1 MNIKN
6 IKNLLLSAAV
16 STAALGLTS
25 CNDLL
30 DMKPI
35 SQITPGAY
43 YQNADQLAAY
53 LNNYYDSYLQMPY
66 SGSMSHSWGQ
76 WNEGKAKSD
85 WDTDIYCWGGG
96 NTQLFAN
103 NHWEVSSGK
112 VLQGHYN
119 GVRVYNYFIN
129 TVKKQIENG
138 TLTASEE
145 VNNYLGEA
153 YFFRALVYF
162 RMMALYGD
170 LPVIT
175 EVLPDENEAIVENSK
190 RTPRNE
196 VARFILSD
204 LDKAIEMCYPRSKF
218 NGQRV
223 NREAALL
230 IKSRVALF
238 EGTFEKYHRGSGR
251 VPGDANWP
259 GAKMAYNQGKTFN
272 QEAEVKFFLSEA
284 MKAAQEVADNAELAE
299 NNHKI
304 DPVYGDKDAWN
315 PYFNLFS
322 QPSLANV
329 QEALMWKQYNKD
341 LGFYHLTGHSM
352 VTGQN
357 TGFTRSFIQ
366 TFLMK
371 NGLPIYANNSGYHG
385 DVKLND
391 VKADRD
397 ERLQLFMWGE
407 TTPTYCDPNMTG
419 VKEGEPLPIYLPEPN
434 VEESKYADH
443 ITNTDASTRCITG
456 YQQRKYYTYDAEQ
469 TRYSE
474 QSTTNACPIMRSA
487 EALLNYMEA
496 DYELNGRLDSKSQE
510 YWRTLRTRAG
520 VDTDF
525 QKTIDATDLSKEMD
539 FGRYSGTKLVDKT
552 LYNIRRERVTELFS
566 EGLRFADLI
575 RWRGFDNMLTTKW
588 IPEGCNFWDNMYKH
602 YDPEIK
608 CNGENDAVVS
618 AKSLGKYL
626 RPYSKSMQPANELK
640 DGYKWHEAYY
650 LYPIGI
656 TDIRTASADRSLENS
671 NLYQNLYWPVSAGGH
686 AEK

>member
-1 MNIKN
+1 MNIIN
-6 IKNLLLSAAV
+6 IKNLLLGAAV
-16 STAALGLTS
+16 TTAAFGLTS

-35 SQITPGAY
+35 SQITPGTY

-96 NTQLFAN
+96 NTSLFADD
-103 NHWEVSSGK
+103 HWEVSSGK
-112 VLQGHYN
+112 ALQGYYG

-129 TVKKQIENG
+129 TVLKQIENG
-138 TLTASEE
+138 TLPNSED
-145 VNNYLGEA
+145 VKNYLGEA

-162 RMMALYGD
+162 RIMALYGD
-170 LPVIT
+170 IPVIT
-175 EVLPDENEAIVENSK
+175 EVLPDENNVIVENSK

-204 LDKAIEMCYPRSKF
+204 LDKAIEMCYTRSKF

-223 NREAALL
+223 NREAAQL
-230 IKSRVALF
+230 IKSRIALF

-259 GAKMAYNQGKTFN
+259 GAKMSYNQGKTFN
-272 QEAEVKFFLSEA
+272 QEAEVKFFLTEA
-284 MKAAQEVADNAELAE
+284 MNAAKEVADNADLAE

-304 DPVYGDKDAWN
+304 DPVYGDKDDWN

-329 QEALMWKQYNKD
+329 NEALMWKQYNKD

-371 NGLPIYANNSGYHG
+371 NGMPIYADNSGYHG
-385 DVKLND
+385 DVTLDN

-407 TTPTYCDPNMTG
+407 STPTYCDPEMTG
-419 VKEGEPLPIYLPEPN
+419 VEAGKPLPVYM
-434 VEESKYADH
+434 EEDETDAAH

-588 IPEGCNFWDNMYKH
+588 VPEGCNFWDNMYKH
-602 YDPEIK
+602 YDPKIK

-671 NLYQNLYWPVSAGGH
+671 NLYQNLYWPVAAGGH

>member
-1 MNIKN
+1 MNIIN
-6 IKNLLLSAAV
+6 IKNLLLGAAV
-16 STAALGLTS
+16 TTAAFGLTS

-53 LNNYYDSYLQMPY
+53 LNNYYDSYLEMPY

-96 NTQLFAN
+96 NTSLFADD
-103 NHWEVSSGK
+103 HWEVSSGK
-112 VLQGHYN
+112 ALQGYYG

-129 TVKKQIENG
+129 TVLKQIENG
-138 TLTASEE
+138 TLPNSED
-145 VNNYLGEA
+145 VKNYLGEA

-162 RMMALYGD
+162 RIMALYGD
-170 LPVIT
+170 IPVIT
-175 EVLPDENEAIVENSK
+175 EVLPDEDNVIVENSK

-204 LDKAIEMCYPRSKF
+204 LDKAIEMCYTRSKF

-230 IKSRVALF
+230 IKSRIALF

-259 GAKMAYNQGKTFN
+259 GAKMSYNQGKTFN
-272 QEAEVKFFLSEA
+272 QEAEVKFFLTEA
-284 MKAAQEVADNAELAE
+284 KNAAKEVADNADLAE

-304 DPVYGDKDAWN
+304 NPVYGDKDDWN

-329 QEALMWKQYNKD
+329 NEALMWKQYNKD

-371 NGLPIYANNSGYHG
+371 NGMPIYADNSGYHG
-385 DVKLND
+385 DVTLDN

-407 TTPTYCDPNMTG
+407 STPTYCDPEMTG
-419 VKEGEPLPIYLPEPN
+419 VEAGKPLPVYM
-434 VEESKYADH
+434 EEDETDAAH

-539 FGRYSGTKLVDKT
+539 FGRYSGTQLVDKT

-588 IPEGCNFWDNMYKH
+588 VPEGCNFWDNMYKH

-618 AKSLGKYL
+618 SKSLGKYL

-656 TDIRTASADRSLENS
+656 TDIRTASPDRSLENS
-671 NLYQNLYWPVSAGGH
+671 NLYQNPYWPVSAGGH

>member
-1 MNIKN
+1 MNIIN
-6 IKNLLLSAAV
+6 IKNLLLGAAV
-16 STAALGLTS
+16 TTAAFGLTS

-96 NTQLFAN
+96 NTALFADD
-103 NHWEVSSGK
+103 HWEVSSGK
-112 VLQGHYN
+112 ALQGYYG

-129 TVKKQIENG
+129 TVLKQIENG
-138 TLTASEE
+138 TLPNSEE
-145 VNNYLGEA
+145 VKNYLGEA

-162 RMMALYGD
+162 RIMALYGD
-170 LPVIT
+170 IPVIT
-175 EVLPDENEAIVENSK
+175 EVLPDENNVIVENSK

-204 LDKAIEMCYPRSKF
+204 LDKAIEMCYTRSKF

-223 NREAALL
+223 NREAAQL
-230 IKSRVALF
+230 IKSRIALF

-259 GAKMAYNQGKTFN
+259 GVKMSYNQGKTFN
-272 QEAEVKFFLSEA
+272 QEAEVKFFLTEA
-284 MKAAQEVADNAELAE
+284 MNAAKEVADNADLAE

-304 DPVYGDKDAWN
+304 DPVYGDKDDWN

-329 QEALMWKQYNKD
+329 NEALMWKQYNKD

-371 NGLPIYANNSGYHG
+371 NGMPIYADNSGYHG
-385 DVKLND
+385 DVTLDN

-407 TTPTYCDPNMTG
+407 STPTYSDPDMTG
-419 VKEGEPLPIYLPEPN
+419 VESGKPLPVYM
-434 VEESKYADH
+434 EEDETDAAH

-539 FGRYSGTKLVDKT
+539 FGRYSGTQLVDKT

-626 RPYSKSMQPANELK
+626 RPYSKSMQAANELK

>member
-1 MNIKN
+1 MNIIN
-6 IKNLLLSAAV
+6 IKNLLLGAAV
-16 STAALGLTS
+16 TTAAFGLTS

-53 LNNYYDSYLQMPY
+53 LNNYYDSYLEMPY

-96 NTQLFAN
+96 NTSLFADD
-103 NHWEVSSGK
+103 HWEVSSGK
-112 VLQGHYN
+112 ALQGYYG

-129 TVKKQIENG
+129 TVLKQIENG
-138 TLTASEE
+138 TLPNSED
-145 VNNYLGEA
+145 VKNYLGEA

-162 RMMALYGD
+162 RIMALYGD
-170 LPVIT
+170 IPVIT
-175 EVLPDENEAIVENSK
+175 EVLPDEDNVIVENSK

-204 LDKAIEMCYPRSKF
+204 LDKAIEMCYTRSKF

-223 NREAALL
+223 NREAAQL
-230 IKSRVALF
+230 IKSRIALF

-259 GAKMAYNQGKTFN
+259 GAKMSYNQGKTFN
-272 QEAEVKFFLSEA
+272 QEAEVKFFLTEA
-284 MKAAQEVADNAELAE
+284 MNAAKEVADNADLAE

-304 DPVYGDKDAWN
+304 DPVYGDKDDWN

-329 QEALMWKQYNKD
+329 NEALMWKQYNKD

-371 NGLPIYANNSGYHG
+371 NGMPIYADNSGYHG
-385 DVKLND
+385 DVTLDN

-407 TTPTYCDPNMTG
+407 STPTYCDPEMTG
-419 VKEGEPLPIYLPEPN
+419 VEAGKPLPVYM
-434 VEESKYADH
+434 EEDETDAAH

-539 FGRYSGTKLVDKT
+539 FGRYSGTQLVDKT

-588 IPEGCNFWDNMYKH
+588 VPEGCNFWDNMYKH

-618 AKSLGKYL
+618 SKSLGKYL

-656 TDIRTASADRSLENS
+656 TDIRTASPDRSLENS
-671 NLYQNLYWPVSAGGH
+671 NLYQNPYWPVSAGGH

>member
-1 MNIKN
+1 MKFKN
-6 IKNLLLSAAV
+6 IKNVLMCAAV
-16 STAALGLTS
+16 TAAAASLSS
-25 CNDLL
+25 CNDWL

-53 LNNYYDSYLQMPY
+53 LNNYYDAYLQMPY
-66 SGSMSHSWGQ
+66 SGYMTHYWGQ

-96 NTQLFAN
+96 NTTLFAN
-103 NHWEVSSGK
+103 DHWEVSSGK
-112 VLQGHYN
+112 VLQSHYG
-119 GVRVYNYFIN
+119 GVRVFNYFIN
-129 TVKKQIENG
+129 TVQEQIKNG
-138 TLTASEE
+138 TLTNDAE

-170 LPVIT
+170 LPLVT
-175 EVLPDENEAIVENSK
+175 DVLADENDAIVESSK

-196 VARFILSD
+196 VARFILQD
-204 LDKAIEMCYPRSKF
+204 LDKAIELCYPRSQF

-259 GAKMAYNQGKTFN
+259 GAKMSYNQGKTFN
-272 QEAEVKFFLSEA
+272 QDAEVKFFLQQA
-284 MKAAQEVADNAELAE
+284 MDAAKQVADNAGLAE

-304 DPVYGDKDAWN
+304 DPVYGDKDDWN

-329 QEALMWKQYNKD
+329 DEALMWKQYNKD

-371 NGLPIYANNSGYHG
+371 NGLPIYAENSGYHG
-385 DVKLND
+385 DLKLDD

-397 ERLQLFMWGE
+397 ERLQLFLWGE
-407 TTPTYCDPNMTG
+407 STPTYTDPTMSG
-419 VKEGEPLPIYLPEPN
+419 VEQDKPLPVYLNPE
-434 VEESKYADH
+434 EKDSKH
-443 ITNTDASTRCITG
+443 ITDDDQSIRCITG

-474 QSTTNACPIMRSA
+474 QSTTNACPVMRSA

-496 DYELNGRLDSKSQE
+496 DYELNGHLSSTSQN

-525 QKTIDATDLSKEMD
+525 QKTINATDLSQEMD
-539 FGRYSGTKLVDKT
+539 FGRYSGTQLVDKT

-566 EGLRFADLI
+566 EGLRFADLV
-575 RWRGFDNMLTTKW
+575 RWRAFDNMITTKW
-588 IPEGCNFWDNMYKH
+588 VPEGCNFWDDMYKH

-608 CNGENDAVVS
+608 CNGESDAVVS
-618 AKSLGKYL
+618 PKSLSKYL
-626 RPYSKSMQPANELK
+626 RPYSKSMQATNELK
-640 DGYKWHEAYY
+640 DGYNWHEAYY
-650 LYPIGI
+650 LYPIGV

-671 NLYQNLYWPVSAGGH
+671 NLYQNIYWPTAAGGH

>member
-1 MNIKN
+1 MKFIN
-6 IKNLLLSAAV
+6 IKNLLLGAAV
-16 STAALGLTS
+16 TTAAFGLTS

-53 LNNYYDSYLQMPY
+53 LNNYYDSYLEMPY

-96 NTQLFAN
+96 STQRFADD
-103 NHWEVSSGK
+103 HWEVSSGK
-112 VLQGHYN
+112 VLQGYYG

-129 TVKKQIENG
+129 TVLKQIENG
-138 TLTASEE
+138 TLPNSED
-145 VNNYLGEA
+145 VKNYLGEA

-162 RMMALYGD
+162 RIMALYGD
-170 LPVIT
+170 IPVIT
-175 EVLPDENEAIVENSK
+175 EVLPDEDNVIVENSK

-204 LDKAIEMCYPRSKF
+204 LDKAIEMCYTRSKF

-230 IKSRVALF
+230 IKSRIALF

-259 GAKMAYNQGKTFN
+259 GAKMSYNQGKTFN
-272 QEAEVKFFLSEA
+272 QEAEVKFFLTEA
-284 MKAAQEVADNAELAE
+284 KNAAKEVADNADLAE

-304 DPVYGDKDAWN
+304 DPVYGDKDDWN

-329 QEALMWKQYNKD
+329 NEALMWKQYNKD

-371 NGLPIYANNSGYHG
+371 NGMPIYADNSGYHG
-385 DVKLND
+385 DVTLDN

-407 TTPTYCDPNMTG
+407 STPTYCDPEMTG
-419 VKEGEPLPIYLPEPN
+419 VEAGKPLPVYM
-434 VEESKYADH
+434 EEDETDAAH

-539 FGRYSGTKLVDKT
+539 FGRYSGTQLVDKT

-588 IPEGCNFWDNMYKH
+588 VPEGCNFWDNMYKH

-618 AKSLGKYL
+618 SKSLGKYL

-656 TDIRTASADRSLENS
+656 TDIRTASPDRSLENS
-671 NLYQNLYWPVSAGGH
+671 NLYQNPYWPVSAGGH

>member
-1 MNIKN
+1 MKFIN
-6 IKNLLLSAAV
+6 IKNLLLGAAV
-16 STAALGLTS
+16 TTATFGLTS

-35 SQITPGAY
+35 NQITPEAY
-43 YQNADQLAAY
+43 YQNAEQLAAY
-53 LNNYYDSYLQMPY
+53 LNNYYDSYLEMPF

-96 NTQLFAN
+96 STQRFADE
-103 NHWEVSSGK
+103 HWEVSSGK
-112 VLQGHYN
+112 VFQGYYN
-119 GVRVYNYFIN
+119 GARIYNHIIN
-129 TVKKQIENG
+129 TIQKQIGNG
-138 TLTASEE
+138 TLPNSEE
-145 VNNYLGEA
+145 VKNYLGEA
-153 YFFRALVYF
+153 HFFRALVYY
-162 RMMALYGD
+162 RLLALYGD
-170 LPVIT
+170 VPVIT
-175 EVLPDENEAIVENSK
+175 EVLPDEDNVIVENSK
-190 RTPRNE
+190 RIPRNE

-204 LDKAIEMCYPRSKF
+204 LDKAIEMCYTRSKF

-223 NREAALL
+223 NREAAQL
-230 IKSRVALF
+230 IKSRIALF

-259 GAKMAYNQGKTFN
+259 GAKMSYNQGKTFN
-272 QEAEVKFFLSEA
+272 QEAEVKFFLTEA
-284 MKAAQEVADNAELAE
+284 MNAAKEVADNADLAE

-304 DPVYGDKDAWN
+304 DPVYGDKDDWN

-329 QEALMWKQYNKD
+329 NEALMWKQYNKD

-371 NGLPIYANNSGYHG
+371 NGMPIYADNSGYHG
-385 DVKLND
+385 DVTLDN

-407 TTPTYCDPNMTG
+407 STPTYCDPEMTG
-419 VKEGEPLPIYLPEPN
+419 VEAGKPLPVYM
-434 VEESKYADH
+434 EEDETDAAH

-469 TRYSE
+469 TKYSE
-474 QSTTNACPIMRSA
+474 QSTTNACPLMRSA

-539 FGRYSGTKLVDKT
+539 FGRYSGTQLVDKT

-602 YDPEIK
+602 YPADIK
-608 CNGENDAVVS
+608 CNGETDAVIS
-618 AKSLGKYL
+618 SKSLSKYV
-626 RPYSKSMQPANELK
+626 RPYSKSMNANNELR

>member
-1 MNIKN
+1 MNIIN
-6 IKNLLLSAAV
+6 IKNLLLGAAV
-16 STAALGLTS
+16 TTAAFGLTS

-96 NTQLFAN
+96 NTALFADD
-103 NHWEVSSGK
+103 HWEVSSGK
-112 VLQGHYN
+112 ALQGYYG

-129 TVKKQIENG
+129 TVLKQIENG
-138 TLTASEE
+138 TLPNSEE
-145 VNNYLGEA
+145 VKNYLGEA

-162 RMMALYGD
+162 RIMALYGD
-170 LPVIT
+170 IPVIT
-175 EVLPDENEAIVENSK
+175 EVLPDENNVIVENSK

-204 LDKAIEMCYPRSKF
+204 LDKAIEMCYTRSKF

-223 NREAALL
+223 NREAAQL
-230 IKSRVALF
+230 IKSRIALF

-259 GAKMAYNQGKTFN
+259 GAKMSYNQGKTFN
-272 QEAEVKFFLSEA
+272 QEAEVKFFLTEA
-284 MKAAQEVADNAELAE
+284 MNAAKEVADNADLAE

-304 DPVYGDKDAWN
+304 DPVYGDKDDWN

-329 QEALMWKQYNKD
+329 NEALMWKQYNKD

-371 NGLPIYANNSGYHG
+371 NGMPIYADNSGYHG
-385 DVKLND
+385 DVTLDN

-407 TTPTYCDPNMTG
+407 STPTYSDPDMTG
-419 VKEGEPLPIYLPEPN
+419 VEAGKPLPVYM
-434 VEESKYADH
+434 EEDETDAAH

-539 FGRYSGTKLVDKT
+539 FGRYSGTQLVDKT

>member
-1 MNIKN
+1 MNIIN
-6 IKNLLLSAAV
+6 IKNLLLGAAV
-16 STAALGLTS
+16 TTATFGLTS

-96 NTQLFAN
+96 NTSLFADD
-103 NHWEVSSGK
+103 HWEVSSGK
-112 VLQGHYN
+112 ALQGYYG

-129 TVKKQIENG
+129 TVLKQIENG
-138 TLTASEE
+138 TLPNSED
-145 VNNYLGEA
+145 VKNYLGEA

-162 RMMALYGD
+162 RIMALYGD
-170 LPVIT
+170 IPVIT
-175 EVLPDENEAIVENSK
+175 EVLPDENNVIVENSK

-204 LDKAIEMCYPRSKF
+204 LDKAIEMCYTRSKF

-223 NREAALL
+223 NREAAQL
-230 IKSRVALF
+230 IKSRIALF

-259 GAKMAYNQGKTFN
+259 GAKMSYNQGKTFN
-272 QEAEVKFFLSEA
+272 QEAEVKFFLTEA
-284 MKAAQEVADNAELAE
+284 MNAAKEVADNADLAE

-304 DPVYGDKDAWN
+304 DPVYGDKDDWN

-329 QEALMWKQYNKD
+329 NEALMWKQYNKD

-371 NGLPIYANNSGYHG
+371 NGMPIYADNSGYHG
-385 DVKLND
+385 DVTLDN

-407 TTPTYCDPNMTG
+407 STPTYCDPEMTG
-419 VKEGEPLPIYLPEPN
+419 VEAGKPLPVYM
-434 VEESKYADH
+434 EEDETDATH

-539 FGRYSGTKLVDKT
+539 FGRYSGTQLVDKT

-588 IPEGCNFWDNMYKH
+588 VPEGCNFWDNMYKH

>member
-1 MNIKN
+1 MNIIN
-6 IKNLLLSAAV
+6 IKNLLLGAAV
-16 STAALGLTS
+16 TTAAFGLTS

-96 NTQLFAN
+96 NTSLFADD
-103 NHWEVSSGK
+103 HWEVSSGK
-112 VLQGHYN
+112 ALQGYYG

-129 TVKKQIENG
+129 TVLKQIENG
-138 TLTASEE
+138 TLPNSED
-145 VNNYLGEA
+145 VKNYLGEA

-162 RMMALYGD
+162 RIMALYGD
-170 LPVIT
+170 IPVIT
-175 EVLPDENEAIVENSK
+175 EVLPDENNVIVENSK

-204 LDKAIEMCYPRSKF
+204 LDKAIEMCYTRSKF

-223 NREAALL
+223 NREAAQL
-230 IKSRVALF
+230 IKSRIALF

-259 GAKMAYNQGKTFN
+259 GAKMSYNQGKTFN
-272 QEAEVKFFLSEA
+272 QEAEVKFFLTEA
-284 MKAAQEVADNAELAE
+284 MNAAKEVADNADLAE

-304 DPVYGDKDAWN
+304 DPVYGDKDDWN

-329 QEALMWKQYNKD
+329 NEALMWKQYNKD

-371 NGLPIYANNSGYHG
+371 NGMPIYADNSGYHG
-385 DVKLND
+385 DVTLDN

-407 TTPTYCDPNMTG
+407 STPTYCDPEMTG
-419 VKEGEPLPIYLPEPN
+419 VEAGKPLPVYM
-434 VEESKYADH
+434 EEDETDAAH

>member
-1 MNIKN
+1 
-6 IKNLLLSAAV
+6 
-16 STAALGLTS
+16 
-25 CNDLL
+25 
-30 DMKPI
+30 
-35 SQITPGAY
+35 
-43 YQNADQLAAY
+43 
-53 LNNYYDSYLQMPY
+53 MP
-66 SGSMSHSWGQ
+66 
-76 WNEGKAKSD
+76 N
-85 WDTDIYCWGGG
+85 
-96 NTQLFAN
+96 
-103 NHWEVSSGK
+103 
-112 VLQGHYN
+112 
-119 GVRVYNYFIN
+119 
-129 TVKKQIENG
+129 
-138 TLTASEE
+138 SEE
-145 VNNYLGEA
+145 VKNYLGEA

-162 RMMALYGD
+162 RIMALYGD
-170 LPVIT
+170 IPVIT
-175 EVLPDENEAIVENSK
+175 EVLPDENNVIVENSK

-204 LDKAIEMCYPRSKF
+204 LDKAIEMCYTRSKF

-223 NREAALL
+223 NREAAQL
-230 IKSRVALF
+230 IKSRIALF

-259 GAKMAYNQGKTFN
+259 GAKMSYNQGKTFN
-272 QEAEVKFFLSEA
+272 QEAEVKFFLTEA
-284 MKAAQEVADNAELAE
+284 MNAAKEVADNADLAE

-304 DPVYGDKDAWN
+304 DPVYGDKDDWN

-329 QEALMWKQYNKD
+329 NEALMWKQYNKD

-371 NGLPIYANNSGYHG
+371 NGMPIYADNSGYHG
-385 DVKLND
+385 DVTLDN

-407 TTPTYCDPNMTG
+407 STPTYSDPDMTG
-419 VKEGEPLPIYLPEPN
+419 VESGKPLPVYM
-434 VEESKYADH
+434 EEDETDAAH

-539 FGRYSGTKLVDKT
+539 FGRYSGTQLVDKT

-626 RPYSKSMQPANELK
+626 RPYSKSMQAANELK

>member
-1 MNIKN
+1 MNIIN
-6 IKNLLLSAAV
+6 IKNLLLGAAV
-16 STAALGLTS
+16 TTAAFGLTS

-53 LNNYYDSYLQMPY
+53 LNNYYDSYLEMPY

-76 WNEGKAKSD
+76 WDEGKAMSD

-96 NTQLFAN
+96 NTSLFADD
-103 NHWEVSSGK
+103 HWEVSSGK
-112 VLQGHYN
+112 ALQGYYG

-129 TVKKQIENG
+129 TVLKQIENG
-138 TLTASEE
+138 TLPNSED
-145 VNNYLGEA
+145 VKNYLGEA

-162 RMMALYGD
+162 RIMALYGD
-170 LPVIT
+170 IPVIT
-175 EVLPDENEAIVENSK
+175 EVLPDEDNVIVENSK

-204 LDKAIEMCYPRSKF
+204 LDKAIEMCYTRSKF

-230 IKSRVALF
+230 IKSRIALF

-259 GAKMAYNQGKTFN
+259 GAKMSYNQGKTFN
-272 QEAEVKFFLSEA
+272 QEAEVKFFLTEA
-284 MKAAQEVADNAELAE
+284 KNAAKEVADNADLAE

-304 DPVYGDKDAWN
+304 DPVYGDKDDWN

-329 QEALMWKQYNKD
+329 NEALMWKQYNKD

-371 NGLPIYANNSGYHG
+371 NGMPIYADNSGYHG
-385 DVKLND
+385 DVTLDN

-407 TTPTYCDPNMTG
+407 STPTYCDPEMTG
-419 VKEGEPLPIYLPEPN
+419 VEAGKPLPVYM
-434 VEESKYADH
+434 EEDETDAAH

-539 FGRYSGTKLVDKT
+539 FGRYSGTQLVDKT

-588 IPEGCNFWDNMYKH
+588 VPEGCNFWDNMYKH

-618 AKSLGKYL
+618 SKSLGKYL

-656 TDIRTASADRSLENS
+656 TDIRTASPDRSLENS
-671 NLYQNLYWPVSAGGH
+671 NLYQNPYWPVSAGGH

>member
-1 MNIKN
+1 MNIIN
-6 IKNLLLSAAV
+6 IKNLLLGAAV
-16 STAALGLTS
+16 TTAAFGLTS

-96 NTQLFAN
+96 NTSLFADD
-103 NHWEVSSGK
+103 HWEVSSGK
-112 VLQGHYN
+112 ALQGYYG

-129 TVKKQIENG
+129 TVLKQIENG
-138 TLTASEE
+138 TLPNSED
-145 VNNYLGEA
+145 VKNYLGEA

-162 RMMALYGD
+162 RIMALYGD
-170 LPVIT
+170 IPVIT
-175 EVLPDENEAIVENSK
+175 EVLPDENNVIVENSK

-204 LDKAIEMCYPRSKF
+204 LDKAIEMCYTRSKF

-223 NREAALL
+223 NREAAQL
-230 IKSRVALF
+230 IKSRIALF

-259 GAKMAYNQGKTFN
+259 GAKMSYNQGKTFN
-272 QEAEVKFFLSEA
+272 QEAEVKFFLTEA
-284 MKAAQEVADNAELAE
+284 MNAAKEVADNADLAE

-304 DPVYGDKDAWN
+304 DPVYGDKDDWN

-329 QEALMWKQYNKD
+329 NEALMWKQYNKD

-371 NGLPIYANNSGYHG
+371 NGMPIYADNSGYHG
-385 DVKLND
+385 DVTLDN

-407 TTPTYCDPNMTG
+407 STPTYCDPEMTG
-419 VKEGEPLPIYLPEPN
+419 VEAGKPLPVYM
-434 VEESKYADH
+434 EEDETDAAH

-588 IPEGCNFWDNMYKH
+588 VPDGCNFWDNMYKH

-618 AKSLGKYL
+618 SKSLGKYL

-671 NLYQNLYWPVSAGGH
+671 NLYQNLYWPVAAGGH

>member
-1 MNIKN
+1 MNIIN
-6 IKNLLLSAAV
+6 IKNLLLGAAV
-16 STAALGLTS
+16 TTAAFGLTS

-35 SQITPGAY
+35 SQITPEAY

-53 LNNYYDSYLQMPY
+53 LNNYYDSYLEMPY

-96 NTQLFAN
+96 STQRFADD
-103 NHWEVSSGK
+103 HWEVSSGK
-112 VLQGHYN
+112 VLQSYYG

-129 TVKKQIENG
+129 TVLKQIENG
-138 TLTASEE
+138 TLPNSED
-145 VNNYLGEA
+145 VKNYLGEA

-162 RMMALYGD
+162 RIMALYGD
-170 LPVIT
+170 IPVIT
-175 EVLPDENEAIVENSK
+175 EVLPDEDNVIVENSK

-204 LDKAIEMCYPRSKF
+204 LDKAIEMCYTRSKF

-230 IKSRVALF
+230 IKSRIALF

-259 GAKMAYNQGKTFN
+259 GAKMSYNQGKTFN
-272 QEAEVKFFLSEA
+272 QEAEVKFFLTEA
-284 MKAAQEVADNAELAE
+284 KNAAKEVADNADLAE

-304 DPVYGDKDAWN
+304 DPVYGDKDDWN

-329 QEALMWKQYNKD
+329 NEALMWKQYNKD

-371 NGLPIYANNSGYHG
+371 NGMPIYADNSGYHG
-385 DVKLND
+385 DVTLDN

-407 TTPTYCDPNMTG
+407 STPTYCDPEMTG
-419 VKEGEPLPIYLPEPN
+419 VEAGKPLPVYM
-434 VEESKYADH
+434 EEDETDAAH

-539 FGRYSGTKLVDKT
+539 FGRYSGTQLVDKT

-588 IPEGCNFWDNMYKH
+588 VPEGCNFWDNMYKH

-618 AKSLGKYL
+618 SKSLGKYL

-656 TDIRTASADRSLENS
+656 TDIRTASPDRSLENS
-671 NLYQNLYWPVSAGGH
+671 NLYQNPYWPVSAGGH

>member
-1 MNIKN
+1 MNIIN
-6 IKNLLLSAAV
+6 IKNLLLGAAV
-16 STAALGLTS
+16 TTAAFGLTS

-53 LNNYYDSYLQMPY
+53 LNNYYDSYLEMPY

-96 NTQLFAN
+96 NTSLFADD
-103 NHWEVSSGK
+103 HWEVSSGK
-112 VLQGHYN
+112 ALQGYYG

-129 TVKKQIENG
+129 TVLKQIENG
-138 TLTASEE
+138 TLPNSED
-145 VNNYLGEA
+145 VKNYLGEA

-162 RMMALYGD
+162 RIMALYGD
-170 LPVIT
+170 IPVIT
-175 EVLPDENEAIVENSK
+175 EVLPDENNVIVENSK

-204 LDKAIEMCYPRSKF
+204 LDKAIEMCYTRSKF

-223 NREAALL
+223 NREAAQL
-230 IKSRVALF
+230 IKSRIALF

-259 GAKMAYNQGKTFN
+259 GAKMSYNQGKTFN
-272 QEAEVKFFLSEA
+272 QEAEVKFFLTEA
-284 MKAAQEVADNAELAE
+284 KNAAKEVADNADLAE

-304 DPVYGDKDAWN
+304 DPVYGDKDDWN

-329 QEALMWKQYNKD
+329 NEALMWKQYNKD

-371 NGLPIYANNSGYHG
+371 NGMPIYADNSGYHG
-385 DVKLND
+385 DVTLDN

-407 TTPTYCDPNMTG
+407 STPTYCDPEMTG
-419 VKEGEPLPIYLPEPN
+419 VEAGKPLPVYM
-434 VEESKYADH
+434 EEDETDAAH

-539 FGRYSGTKLVDKT
+539 FGRYSGTQLVDKT

-588 IPEGCNFWDNMYKH
+588 VPEGCNFWDNMYKH

-618 AKSLGKYL
+618 SKSLGKYL

-656 TDIRTASADRSLENS
+656 TDIRTASPDRSLENS
-671 NLYQNLYWPVSAGGH
+671 NLYQNPYWPVSAGGH

>member
-1 MNIKN
+1 MKFIN
-6 IKNLLLSAAV
+6 IKNLLLGAAV
-16 STAALGLTS
+16 TTAAFGLTS
-25 CNDLL
+25 CNDVL

-43 YQNADQLAAY
+43 YQNADQFAAY
-53 LNNYYDSYLQMPY
+53 LNNYYDSYLEMPY

-96 NTQLFAN
+96 NTSLFADD
-103 NHWEVSSGK
+103 HWEVSSGK
-112 VLQGHYN
+112 ALQGYYG

-129 TVKKQIENG
+129 TVLKQIENG
-138 TLTASEE
+138 TLPNSED
-145 VNNYLGEA
+145 VKNYLGEA

-162 RMMALYGD
+162 RIMALYGD
-170 LPVIT
+170 IPVIT
-175 EVLPDENEAIVENSK
+175 EVLPDEDNVIVENSK

-204 LDKAIEMCYPRSKF
+204 LDKAIEMCYTRSKF

-230 IKSRVALF
+230 IKSRIALF

-259 GAKMAYNQGKTFN
+259 GAKMSYNQGKTFN
-272 QEAEVKFFLSEA
+272 QEAEVKFFLTEA
-284 MKAAQEVADNAELAE
+284 KNAAKEVADNADLAE

-304 DPVYGDKDAWN
+304 DPVYGDKDDWN

-322 QPSLANV
+322 QPSLSNV
-329 QEALMWKQYNKD
+329 NEALMWKQYNKD

-371 NGLPIYANNSGYHG
+371 NGMPIYADNSGYHG
-385 DVKLND
+385 DVTLDN

-407 TTPTYCDPNMTG
+407 STPTYCDPEMTG
-419 VKEGEPLPIYLPEPN
+419 VEAGKPLPVYM
-434 VEESKYADH
+434 EEDETDAAH

-525 QKTIDATDLSKEMD
+525 QKTIYATDLSKEMD
-539 FGRYSGTKLVDKT
+539 FGRYSGTQLVYKT

-588 IPEGCNFWDNMYKH
+588 VPEGCNFWDNMYKH

-618 AKSLGKYL
+618 SKSLGKYL

-656 TDIRTASADRSLENS
+656 TDIRTASPDRSLENS
-671 NLYQNLYWPVSAGGH
+671 NLYQNPYWPVSAGGH

>member
-1 MNIKN
+1 MNIIN
-6 IKNLLLSAAV
+6 IKNLLLGAAV
-16 STAALGLTS
+16 TTAAFGLTS

-96 NTQLFAN
+96 NTSLFADD
-103 NHWEVSSGK
+103 HWEVSSGK
-112 VLQGHYN
+112 ALQGYYG

-129 TVKKQIENG
+129 TVLKQIENG
-138 TLTASEE
+138 TLPNSED
-145 VNNYLGEA
+145 VKNYLGEA

-162 RMMALYGD
+162 RIMALYGD
-170 LPVIT
+170 IPVIT
-175 EVLPDENEAIVENSK
+175 EVLPDENNVIVENSK

-204 LDKAIEMCYPRSKF
+204 LDKAIEMCYTRSKF

-230 IKSRVALF
+230 IKSRIALF

-259 GAKMAYNQGKTFN
+259 GAKMSYNQGKTFN
-272 QEAEVKFFLSEA
+272 QEAEVKFFLTEA
-284 MKAAQEVADNAELAE
+284 KNAAKEVADNADLAE

-304 DPVYGDKDAWN
+304 DPVYGDKDDWN

-329 QEALMWKQYNKD
+329 NEALMWKQYNKD

-371 NGLPIYANNSGYHG
+371 NGMPIYADNSGYHG
-385 DVKLND
+385 DVTLDN

-407 TTPTYCDPNMTG
+407 STPTYCDPEMTG
-419 VKEGEPLPIYLPEPN
+419 VEAGKPLPVYM
-434 VEESKYADH
+434 EEDETDAAH

-588 IPEGCNFWDNMYKH
+588 VPEGCNFWDNMYKH

>member
-1 MNIKN
+1 MNIIN
-6 IKNLLLSAAV
+6 IKNLLLGAAV
-16 STAALGLTS
+16 TTAAFGLTS

-96 NTQLFAN
+96 NTSLFADD
-103 NHWEVSSGK
+103 HWEVSSGK
-112 VLQGHYN
+112 ALQGYYG

-129 TVKKQIENG
+129 TVLKQIENG
-138 TLTASEE
+138 TLPNSED
-145 VNNYLGEA
+145 VKNYLGEA

-162 RMMALYGD
+162 RIMALYGD
-170 LPVIT
+170 IPVIT
-175 EVLPDENEAIVENSK
+175 EVLPDENNVIVENSK

-204 LDKAIEMCYPRSKF
+204 LDKAIEMCYTRSKF

-223 NREAALL
+223 NREAAQL
-230 IKSRVALF
+230 IKSRIALF

-259 GAKMAYNQGKTFN
+259 GAKMSYNQGKTFN
-272 QEAEVKFFLSEA
+272 QEAEVKFFLTEA
-284 MKAAQEVADNAELAE
+284 MKAAKEVADNAGLAE

-304 DPVYGDKDAWN
+304 DPVYGDKDDWN

-329 QEALMWKQYNKD
+329 NEALMWKQYNKD

-371 NGLPIYANNSGYHG
+371 NGMPIYADNSGYHG
-385 DVKLND
+385 DVTLDN

-407 TTPTYCDPNMTG
+407 STPTYCDPEMTG
-419 VKEGEPLPIYLPEPN
+419 VEAGKPLPVYM
-434 VEESKYADH
+434 EEDETDATH

-539 FGRYSGTKLVDKT
+539 FGRYSGTQLVDKT

-588 IPEGCNFWDNMYKH
+588 VPEGCNFWDNMYKH

-671 NLYQNLYWPVSAGGH
+671 NLYQNPYWPVSAGGH

>member
-1 MNIKN
+1 MQFIN
-6 IKNLLLSAAV
+6 IKNLLLGAAV
-16 STAALGLTS
+16 TTAAFGLTS

-53 LNNYYDSYLQMPY
+53 LNNYYDSYLEMPY

-96 NTQLFAN
+96 NTSLFADD
-103 NHWEVSSGK
+103 HWEVSSGK
-112 VLQGHYN
+112 ALQGYYG

-129 TVKKQIENG
+129 TVLKQIENG
-138 TLTASEE
+138 TLPNSED
-145 VNNYLGEA
+145 VKNSLGEA

-162 RMMALYGD
+162 RIMALYGD
-170 LPVIT
+170 IPVIT
-175 EVLPDENEAIVENSK
+175 EVLPDEDNVIVENSK

-204 LDKAIEMCYPRSKF
+204 LDKAIEMCYTRSKF

-230 IKSRVALF
+230 IKSRIALF

-259 GAKMAYNQGKTFN
+259 GAKMSYNQGKTFN
-272 QEAEVKFFLSEA
+272 QEAEVKFFLTEA
-284 MKAAQEVADNAELAE
+284 KNAAKEVADNADLAE

-304 DPVYGDKDAWN
+304 DSVYGDKDDLN

-329 QEALMWKQYNKD
+329 NEALMWKQYNKD

-371 NGLPIYANNSGYHG
+371 NGMPIYADNSGYHG
-385 DVKLND
+385 DVTLDN

-407 TTPTYCDPNMTG
+407 STPTYCDPEMTG
-419 VKEGEPLPIYLPEPN
+419 VEAGKPLPVYM
-434 VEESKYADH
+434 EEDETDAAH

-525 QKTIDATDLSKEMD
+525 HKTIDATDLSKEMD
-539 FGRYSGTKLVDKT
+539 FGRYSGTQLVDKT

-588 IPEGCNFWDNMYKH
+588 VPEGCNFWDNMYKH

-618 AKSLGKYL
+618 SKSLGKYL

-656 TDIRTASADRSLENS
+656 TDIRTASPDRSLENS
-671 NLYQNLYWPVSAGGH
+671 NLYQNPYWPLSAGGH

>member
-1 MNIKN
+1 MNIIN
-6 IKNLLLSAAV
+6 IKNLLLGAAV
-16 STAALGLTS
+16 TTAAFGLTS

-53 LNNYYDSYLQMPY
+53 LNNYYDSYLEMPY
-66 SGSMSHSWGQ
+66 SGSMSHSWRQ

-96 NTQLFAN
+96 NTSLFADD
-103 NHWEVSSGK
+103 HWEVSSGK
-112 VLQGHYN
+112 ALQGYYG

-129 TVKKQIENG
+129 TVLKQIENG
-138 TLTASEE
+138 TLPNSED
-145 VNNYLGEA
+145 VKNYLGEA

-162 RMMALYGD
+162 RIMALYGD
-170 LPVIT
+170 IPVIT
-175 EVLPDENEAIVENSK
+175 EVLPDEDNVIVENSK
-190 RTPRNE
+190 RTPRNK

-204 LDKAIEMCYPRSKF
+204 LDKAIEMCYTRSKF

-223 NREAALL
+223 NREAAQL
-230 IKSRVALF
+230 IKSRIALF

-259 GAKMAYNQGKTFN
+259 GAKMSYNQGKTFN
-272 QEAEVKFFLSEA
+272 QEAEVKFFLTEA
-284 MKAAQEVADNAELAE
+284 KNAAKEVADNADLAE

-304 DPVYGDKDAWN
+304 DPVYGDKDDWN

-329 QEALMWKQYNKD
+329 NEALMWKQYNKD

-371 NGLPIYANNSGYHG
+371 NGMPIYADNSGYHG
-385 DVKLND
+385 DVTLDN

-407 TTPTYCDPNMTG
+407 STPTYCDPEMTG
-419 VKEGEPLPIYLPEPN
+419 VEAGKPLPVYM
-434 VEESKYADH
+434 EEDETDAAH

-539 FGRYSGTKLVDKT
+539 FGRYSGTQLVDKT

-588 IPEGCNFWDNMYKH
+588 VPEGCNFWDNMYKH

-618 AKSLGKYL
+618 SKSIGEYL

-656 TDIRTASADRSLENS
+656 TDIRTASPDRSLENS
-671 NLYQNLYWPVSAGGH
+671 NLYQNPYWPVSAGGH

>member
-1 MNIKN
+1 MNIIN
-6 IKNLLLSAAV
+6 IKNLLLGAAV
-16 STAALGLTS
+16 TTATFGLTS

-96 NTQLFAN
+96 NTSLFADD
-103 NHWEVSSGK
+103 HWEVSSGK
-112 VLQGHYN
+112 ALQGYYG

-129 TVKKQIENG
+129 TVLKQIENG
-138 TLTASEE
+138 TLPNSED
-145 VNNYLGEA
+145 VKNYLGEA

-162 RMMALYGD
+162 RIMALYGD
-170 LPVIT
+170 IPVIT
-175 EVLPDENEAIVENSK
+175 EVLPDENNVIVENSK

-204 LDKAIEMCYPRSKF
+204 LDKAIEMCYTRSKF

-223 NREAALL
+223 NREAAQL
-230 IKSRVALF
+230 IKSRIALF

-259 GAKMAYNQGKTFN
+259 GAKMSYNQGKTFN
-272 QEAEVKFFLSEA
+272 QEAEVKFFLTEA
-284 MKAAQEVADNAELAE
+284 MNAAKEVADNADLAE

-304 DPVYGDKDAWN
+304 DPVYGDKDDWN

-329 QEALMWKQYNKD
+329 NEALMWKQYNKD

-371 NGLPIYANNSGYHG
+371 NGMPIYADNSGYHG
-385 DVKLND
+385 DVTLDN

-407 TTPTYCDPNMTG
+407 STPTYCDPEMTG
-419 VKEGEPLPIYLPEPN
+419 VEAGKPLPVYM
-434 VEESKYADH
+434 EEDETDAAH

-588 IPEGCNFWDNMYKH
+588 VPEGCNFWDNMYKH

-671 NLYQNLYWPVSAGGH
+671 NLYQNLYWPVAAGGH

>member
-1 MNIKN
+1 MNIIN
-6 IKNLLLSAAV
+6 IKNLLLGAAV
-16 STAALGLTS
+16 TTAAFGLTS

-43 YQNADQLAAY
+43 YQNAYQLAAY
-53 LNNYYDSYLQMPY
+53 LNNYYDSYLEMPY

-96 NTQLFAN
+96 NTSLFADD
-103 NHWEVSSGK
+103 HWEVSSGK
-112 VLQGHYN
+112 ALQGYYG

-129 TVKKQIENG
+129 TVLKQIENG
-138 TLTASEE
+138 TLPNSED
-145 VNNYLGEA
+145 VKNYLGEA

-162 RMMALYGD
+162 RIMALYGD
-170 LPVIT
+170 IPVIT
-175 EVLPDENEAIVENSK
+175 EVLPDEDNVIVENSK

-204 LDKAIEMCYPRSKF
+204 LDKAIEMCYTRSKF

-223 NREAALL
+223 NREAAQL
-230 IKSRVALF
+230 IKSRIALF

-259 GAKMAYNQGKTFN
+259 GAKMSYNQGKTFN
-272 QEAEVKFFLSEA
+272 QEAEVKFFLTEA
-284 MKAAQEVADNAELAE
+284 MNAAKEVADNADLAE

-304 DPVYGDKDAWN
+304 DPVYGDKDDWN

-329 QEALMWKQYNKD
+329 NEALMWKQYNKD

-371 NGLPIYANNSGYHG
+371 NGMPIYADNSGYHG
-385 DVKLND
+385 DVTLDN

-407 TTPTYCDPNMTG
+407 STPTYCDPEMTG
-419 VKEGEPLPIYLPEPN
+419 VEAGKPLPVYM
-434 VEESKYADH
+434 EEDETDAAH

-539 FGRYSGTKLVDKT
+539 FGRYSGTQLVDKT

-588 IPEGCNFWDNMYKH
+588 VPEGCNFWDNMYKH

-618 AKSLGKYL
+618 SKSLGKYL

-656 TDIRTASADRSLENS
+656 TDIRTASPDRSLENS
-671 NLYQNLYWPVSAGGH
+671 NLYQNPYWPVSAGGH

>member
-1 MNIKN
+1 MNIIN
-6 IKNLLLSAAV
+6 IKNLLLGAAV
-16 STAALGLTS
+16 TTAAFGLTS

-96 NTQLFAN
+96 NTSLFADD
-103 NHWEVSSGK
+103 HWEVSSGK
-112 VLQGHYN
+112 ALQGYYG
-119 GVRVYNYFIN
+119 GVRVYNYFII
-129 TVKKQIENG
+129 TVLKQIENG
-138 TLTASEE
+138 TLPNSED
-145 VNNYLGEA
+145 VKNYLGEA

-162 RMMALYGD
+162 RIMALYGD
-170 LPVIT
+170 IPVIT
-175 EVLPDENEAIVENSK
+175 EVLPDENNVIVENSK

-204 LDKAIEMCYPRSKF
+204 LDKAIEMCYTRSKF

-223 NREAALL
+223 NREAAQL
-230 IKSRVALF
+230 IKSRIALF

-259 GAKMAYNQGKTFN
+259 GAKMSYNQGKTFN
-272 QEAEVKFFLSEA
+272 QEAEVKFFLTEA
-284 MKAAQEVADNAELAE
+284 MNAAKEVADNADLAE

-304 DPVYGDKDAWN
+304 DPVYGDKDDWN

-329 QEALMWKQYNKD
+329 NEALMWKQYNKD

-371 NGLPIYANNSGYHG
+371 NGMPIYADNSGYHG
-385 DVKLND
+385 DVTLDN

-407 TTPTYCDPNMTG
+407 STPTYCDPEMTG
-419 VKEGEPLPIYLPEPN
+419 VEAGKPLPVYM
-434 VEESKYADH
+434 EEDETDAAH

-588 IPEGCNFWDNMYKH
+588 VPEGCNFWDNMYKH

-671 NLYQNLYWPVSAGGH
+671 NLYQNLYWPVAAGGH

>member
-6 IKNLLLSAAV
+6 IKNLLLGAAV
-16 STAALGLTS
+16 TTAAFGLTS

-96 NTQLFAN
+96 NTSLFADD
-103 NHWEVSSGK
+103 HWEVSSGK
-112 VLQGHYN
+112 ALQGYYG

-129 TVKKQIENG
+129 TVLKQIENG
-138 TLTASEE
+138 TLPNSED
-145 VNNYLGEA
+145 VKNYLGEA

-162 RMMALYGD
+162 RIMALYGD
-170 LPVIT
+170 IPVIT
-175 EVLPDENEAIVENSK
+175 EVLPDENNVIVENSK

-204 LDKAIEMCYPRSKF
+204 LDKAIEMCYTRSKF

-223 NREAALL
+223 NREAAQL
-230 IKSRVALF
+230 IKSRIALF

-259 GAKMAYNQGKTFN
+259 GAKMSYNQGKTFN
-272 QEAEVKFFLSEA
+272 QEAEVKFFLTEA
-284 MKAAQEVADNAELAE
+284 MNAAKEVADNADLAE

-304 DPVYGDKDAWN
+304 DPVYGDKDDWN

-329 QEALMWKQYNKD
+329 NEALMWKQYNKD

-371 NGLPIYANNSGYHG
+371 NGMPIYADNSGYHG
-385 DVKLND
+385 DVTLDN

-407 TTPTYCDPNMTG
+407 STPTYCDPEMTG
-419 VKEGEPLPIYLPEPN
+419 VEAGKPLPVYM
-434 VEESKYADH
+434 EEDETDAAH

-588 IPEGCNFWDNMYKH
+588 VPEGCNFWDNMYKH

>member
-1 MNIKN
+1 MNIIN
-6 IKNLLLSAAV
+6 IKNLLLGAAV
-16 STAALGLTS
+16 TTAAFGLTS

-96 NTQLFAN
+96 NTSLFADD
-103 NHWEVSSGK
+103 HWEVSSGK
-112 VLQGHYN
+112 ALQGYYG

-129 TVKKQIENG
+129 TVLKQIENG
-138 TLTASEE
+138 TLPNSED
-145 VNNYLGEA
+145 VKNYLGEA

-162 RMMALYGD
+162 RIMALYGD
-170 LPVIT
+170 IPVIT
-175 EVLPDENEAIVENSK
+175 EVLPDENNVIVENSK

-204 LDKAIEMCYPRSKF
+204 LDKAIEMCYTRSKF

-223 NREAALL
+223 NREAAQL
-230 IKSRVALF
+230 IKSRIALF

-259 GAKMAYNQGKTFN
+259 GAKMSYNQDKTFN
-272 QEAEVKFFLSEA
+272 QEAEVKFFLTEA
-284 MKAAQEVADNAELAE
+284 MNAAKEVADNADLAE

-304 DPVYGDKDAWN
+304 DPVYGDKDDWN

-329 QEALMWKQYNKD
+329 NEALMWKQYNKD

-371 NGLPIYANNSGYHG
+371 NGMPIYADNSGYHG
-385 DVKLND
+385 DVTLDN

-407 TTPTYCDPNMTG
+407 STPTYCDPEMTG
-419 VKEGEPLPIYLPEPN
+419 VEAGKPLPVYM
-434 VEESKYADH
+434 EEDETDAAH

-588 IPEGCNFWDNMYKH
+588 VPEGCNFWDNMYKH

-671 NLYQNLYWPVSAGGH
+671 NLYQNPYWPVSAGGH

>member
-1 MNIKN
+1 MNLKDIK
-6 IKNLLLSAAV
+6 KLLLCTAV
-16 STAALGLTS
+16 TAAATGLTS
-25 CNDLL
+25 CNDML

-35 SQITPGAY
+35 SQITPEAY
-43 YQNADQLAAY
+43 YQNNEQLAAY
-53 LNNYYDSYLQMPY
+53 LTNYYDSYLTMPF
-66 SGSMSHSWGQ
+66 SGAMSHSWGQ

-103 NHWEVSSGK
+103 DHWEVSSGK
-112 VLQGHYN
+112 TLQGYYG
-119 GVRVYNYFIN
+119 GVRVFNYFIN
-129 TVKKQIENG
+129 TVKSQIENG
-138 TLTASEE
+138 TLTNSEE
-145 VNNYLGEA
+145 TNSYLGEA
-153 YFFRALVYF
+153 YFFRALTYF
-162 RMMALYGD
+162 RMLALFGD
-170 LPVIT
+170 LPVVT
-175 EVLPDENEAIVENSK
+175 EVLPDENSAIVENSK

-196 VARFILSD
+196 VARFILED
-204 LDKAIEMCYPRSKF
+204 LDKAIKMCYPRSKF

-259 GAKMAYNQGKTFN
+259 GAKMSYNQGKTFD
-272 QEAEVKFFLSEA
+272 QEGEVKFFLQQA
-284 MKAAQEVADNAELAE
+284 MDAAKQVGDNIALTE

-304 DPVYGDKDAWN
+304 DPVYGDKDDWN

-329 QEALMWKQYNKD
+329 DEAIMWKQYSRD
-341 LGFYHLTGHSM
+341 LSFCHGVGHYM
-352 VTGQN
+352 IMGAN

-371 NGLPIYANNSGYHG
+371 NGLPIYAQNSGYHG
-385 DVKLND
+385 DLKLDD

-397 ERLQLFMWGE
+397 ERLQLFLWGE
-407 TTPTYCDPNMTG
+407 STP
-419 VKEGEPLPIYLPEPN
+419 
-434 VEESKYADH
+434 
-443 ITNTDASTRCITG
+443 TNTDPTLPDVEQDKPLPVYLNPEETDCKHITDQDQSIRCITG

-474 QSTTNACPIMRSA
+474 QTSTNACPLMRSA

-496 DYELNGRLDSKSQE
+496 EYELNGRLDETAQK

-520 VDTDF
+520 IDTDF

-539 FGRYSGTKLVDKT
+539 LGCYSGTQLVDKT

-566 EGLRFADLI
+566 EGLRFADLV
-575 RWRGFDNMLTTKW
+575 RWRSFDNMITTKW
-588 IPEGCNFWDNMYKH
+588 VPEGCNFWDDMYKH

-608 CNGENDAVVS
+608 CNGESDAVVS
-618 AKSLGKYL
+618 SKSLSKYV
-626 RPYSKSMQPANELK
+626 RPYSKSMQETNELK
-640 DGYKWHEAYY
+640 DGYNWHEAYY

-671 NLYQNLYWPVSAGGH
+671 NLYQNIYWPTTAGGH

>member
-1 MNIKN
+1 MNIIN
-6 IKNLLLSAAV
+6 IKNLLLGAAV
-16 STAALGLTS
+16 TTAAFGLTS

-96 NTQLFAN
+96 NTALFADD
-103 NHWEVSSGK
+103 HWEVSSGK
-112 VLQGHYN
+112 ALQGYYG

-129 TVKKQIENG
+129 TVLKQIENG
-138 TLTASEE
+138 TLPNSEE
-145 VNNYLGEA
+145 VKNYLGEA

-162 RMMALYGD
+162 RIMALYGD
-170 LPVIT
+170 IPVIT
-175 EVLPDENEAIVENSK
+175 EVLPDENNVIVENSK

-204 LDKAIEMCYPRSKF
+204 LDKAIEMCYTRSMF

-223 NREAALL
+223 NREAAQL
-230 IKSRVALF
+230 IKSRIALF

-259 GAKMAYNQGKTFN
+259 GAKMSYNQGKTFN
-272 QEAEVKFFLSEA
+272 QEAEVKFFLTEA
-284 MKAAQEVADNAELAE
+284 MNAAKEVADNADLAE

-304 DPVYGDKDAWN
+304 DPVYGDKDDWN

-329 QEALMWKQYNKD
+329 NEALMWKQYNKD

-371 NGLPIYANNSGYHG
+371 NGMPIYADNSGYHG
-385 DVKLND
+385 DVTLDN

-407 TTPTYCDPNMTG
+407 STPTYSDPDMTG
-419 VKEGEPLPIYLPEPN
+419 VESGKPLPVYM
-434 VEESKYADH
+434 EEDETDAAH

-539 FGRYSGTKLVDKT
+539 FGRYSGTQLVDKT

-626 RPYSKSMQPANELK
+626 RPYSKSMQAANELK

>member
-1 MNIKN
+1 MNIIN
-6 IKNLLLSAAV
+6 IKNLLLGAAV
-16 STAALGLTS
+16 TTAAFGLTS

-96 NTQLFAN
+96 NTSLFADD
-103 NHWEVSSGK
+103 HWEVSSGK
-112 VLQGHYN
+112 ALQGYYG

-129 TVKKQIENG
+129 TVLKQIENG
-138 TLTASEE
+138 TLPNSED
-145 VNNYLGEA
+145 VKNYLGEA

-162 RMMALYGD
+162 RIMALYGD
-170 LPVIT
+170 IPVIT
-175 EVLPDENEAIVENSK
+175 EVLPDENNVIVENSK

-204 LDKAIEMCYPRSKF
+204 LDKAIEMCYTRSKF

-223 NREAALL
+223 NREAAQL
-230 IKSRVALF
+230 IKSRIALF

-259 GAKMAYNQGKTFN
+259 GAKMSYNQGKTFN
-272 QEAEVKFFLSEA
+272 QEAEVKFFLTEA
-284 MKAAQEVADNAELAE
+284 MNAAKEVADNADLAE

-304 DPVYGDKDAWN
+304 DPVYGDKDDWN

-329 QEALMWKQYNKD
+329 NEALMWKQYNKD

-371 NGLPIYANNSGYHG
+371 NGMPIYADNSGYHG
-385 DVKLND
+385 DVTLDN

-407 TTPTYCDPNMTG
+407 STPTYCDPEMTG
-419 VKEGEPLPIYLPEPN
+419 VEAGKPLPVYM
-434 VEESKYADH
+434 EEDETDAAH

-566 EGLRFADLI
+566 EGLRFSDLI

-588 IPEGCNFWDNMYKH
+588 VPEGCNFWDNMYKH

-671 NLYQNLYWPVSAGGH
+671 NLYQNLYWPVAAGGH

>member
-6 IKNLLLSAAV
+6 IKNLLLGAAV
-16 STAALGLTS
+16 TTAAFGLTS

-96 NTQLFAN
+96 NTSLFADD
-103 NHWEVSSGK
+103 HWEVSSGK
-112 VLQGHYN
+112 ALQGYYG

-129 TVKKQIENG
+129 TVLKQIENG
-138 TLTASEE
+138 TLPNSED
-145 VNNYLGEA
+145 VKNYLGEA

-162 RMMALYGD
+162 RIMALYGD
-170 LPVIT
+170 IPVIT
-175 EVLPDENEAIVENSK
+175 EVLPDENNVIVENSK

-204 LDKAIEMCYPRSKF
+204 LDKAIEMCYTRSKF

-230 IKSRVALF
+230 IKSRIALF

-259 GAKMAYNQGKTFN
+259 GAKMSYNQGKSFN
-272 QEAEVKFFLSEA
+272 QEAEVKFFLTEA
-284 MKAAQEVADNAELAE
+284 MNAAKEVADNADLAE

-304 DPVYGDKDAWN
+304 DPVYGDKDDWN

-329 QEALMWKQYNKD
+329 NEALMWKQYNKD

-371 NGLPIYANNSGYHG
+371 NGMPIYADNSGYHG
-385 DVKLND
+385 DVTLDN

-407 TTPTYCDPNMTG
+407 STPTYCDPEMTG
-419 VKEGEPLPIYLPEPN
+419 VEAGKPLPVYM
-434 VEESKYADH
+434 EEDETDAAH

-588 IPEGCNFWDNMYKH
+588 VPEGCNFWDNMYKH

>member
-1 MNIKN
+1 MNIIN
-6 IKNLLLSAAV
+6 IKNLLLGAAV
-16 STAALGLTS
+16 TTAAFGLTS

-96 NTQLFAN
+96 NTSLFADD
-103 NHWEVSSGK
+103 HWEVSSGK
-112 VLQGHYN
+112 ALQGYYG

-129 TVKKQIENG
+129 TVLKQIENG
-138 TLTASEE
+138 TLPNSED
-145 VNNYLGEA
+145 VKNYLGEA

-162 RMMALYGD
+162 RIMALYGD
-170 LPVIT
+170 IPVIT
-175 EVLPDENEAIVENSK
+175 EVLPDEDNVIVENSK

-204 LDKAIEMCYPRSKF
+204 LDKAIEMCYTRSKF

-223 NREAALL
+223 NREAAQL
-230 IKSRVALF
+230 IKSRIALF

-259 GAKMAYNQGKTFN
+259 GAKMSYNQGKTFN
-272 QEAEVKFFLSEA
+272 QEAEVKFFLTEA
-284 MKAAQEVADNAELAE
+284 MNAAKEVADNADLAE

-304 DPVYGDKDAWN
+304 DPVYGDKDDWN

-329 QEALMWKQYNKD
+329 NEALMWKQYNKD

-371 NGLPIYANNSGYHG
+371 NGMPIYADNSGYHG
-385 DVKLND
+385 DVTLDN

-407 TTPTYCDPNMTG
+407 STPTYCDPEMTG
-419 VKEGEPLPIYLPEPN
+419 VEAGKPLPVYM
-434 VEESKYADH
+434 EEDETDAAH

-588 IPEGCNFWDNMYKH
+588 VPEGCNFWDNMYKH

-671 NLYQNLYWPVSAGGH
+671 NLYQNLYWPVAAGGH

>member
-1 MNIKN
+1 MNIIN
-6 IKNLLLSAAV
+6 IKNLLLGAAV
-16 STAALGLTS
+16 TTAAFGLTS

-96 NTQLFAN
+96 NTSLFADD
-103 NHWEVSSGK
+103 HWEVSSGK
-112 VLQGHYN
+112 ALQGYYG

-129 TVKKQIENG
+129 TVLKQIENG
-138 TLTASEE
+138 TLPNSED
-145 VNNYLGEA
+145 VKNYLGEA

-162 RMMALYGD
+162 RIMALYGD
-170 LPVIT
+170 IPVIT
-175 EVLPDENEAIVENSK
+175 EVLPDENNVIVENSK

-204 LDKAIEMCYPRSKF
+204 LDKAIEMCYTRSKF

-223 NREAALL
+223 NREAAQL
-230 IKSRVALF
+230 IKSRIALF

-259 GAKMAYNQGKTFN
+259 GAKMSYNQGKTFN
-272 QEAEVKFFLSEA
+272 QEAEVKFFLTEA
-284 MKAAQEVADNAELAE
+284 MNAAKEVADNADLAE

-304 DPVYGDKDAWN
+304 DPVYGDKDDWN

-329 QEALMWKQYNKD
+329 NEALMWKQYNKD

-371 NGLPIYANNSGYHG
+371 NGMPIYADNSGYHG
-385 DVKLND
+385 DVTLDN

-407 TTPTYCDPNMTG
+407 STPTYCDPEMTG
-419 VKEGEPLPIYLPEPN
+419 VEAGKPLPVYM
-434 VEESKYADH
+434 EEDETDAAH

-552 LYNIRRERVTELFS
+552 LYNIRRERVTELFT

-588 IPEGCNFWDNMYKH
+588 VPEGCNFWDNMYKH

-671 NLYQNLYWPVSAGGH
+671 NLYQNLYWPVAAGGH

>member
-1 MNIKN
+1 MNIIN
-6 IKNLLLSAAV
+6 IKNLLLGAAV
-16 STAALGLTS
+16 TTAAFGLTS

-53 LNNYYDSYLQMPY
+53 LNNYYDSYLEMPY

-96 NTQLFAN
+96 NTSLFADD
-103 NHWEVSSGK
+103 HWEVSSGK
-112 VLQGHYN
+112 ALQGYYG

-129 TVKKQIENG
+129 TVLKQIENG
-138 TLTASEE
+138 TLPNSED
-145 VNNYLGEA
+145 VKNYLGEA

-162 RMMALYGD
+162 RIMALYGD
-170 LPVIT
+170 IPVIT
-175 EVLPDENEAIVENSK
+175 EVLPDEDNVIVENSK

-204 LDKAIEMCYPRSKF
+204 LDKAIEMCYTRSKF

-230 IKSRVALF
+230 IKSRIALF

-259 GAKMAYNQGKTFN
+259 GAKMSYNQGKTFN
-272 QEAEVKFFLSEA
+272 QEAEVKFFLTEA
-284 MKAAQEVADNAELAE
+284 MNAAKEVADNADLAE

-304 DPVYGDKDAWN
+304 DPVYGDKDDWN
-315 PYFNLFS
+315 PYFNLFR

-329 QEALMWKQYNKD
+329 NEALMWKQYNKD

-371 NGLPIYANNSGYHG
+371 NGMPIYADNSGYHG
-385 DVKLND
+385 DVTLDN

-407 TTPTYCDPNMTG
+407 STPTYCDPEMTG
-419 VKEGEPLPIYLPEPN
+419 VEAGKPLPVYM
-434 VEESKYADH
+434 EEDETDAAH

-539 FGRYSGTKLVDKT
+539 FGRYSGTQLVDKT

-588 IPEGCNFWDNMYKH
+588 VPEGCNFWDNMYKH

-618 AKSLGKYL
+618 SKSLGKYL

-656 TDIRTASADRSLENS
+656 TDIRTASPDRSLENS
-671 NLYQNLYWPVSAGGH
+671 NLYQNPYWPVSAGGH

>member
-6 IKNLLLSAAV
+6 IKNLLLGAAV
-16 STAALGLTS
+16 TTAAFGLTS

-96 NTQLFAN
+96 NTSLFADD
-103 NHWEVSSGK
+103 HWEVSSGK
-112 VLQGHYN
+112 ALQGYYG

-129 TVKKQIENG
+129 TVLKQIENG
-138 TLTASEE
+138 TLPNSED
-145 VNNYLGEA
+145 VKNYLGEA

-162 RMMALYGD
+162 RIMALYGD
-170 LPVIT
+170 IPVIT
-175 EVLPDENEAIVENSK
+175 EVLPDENNVIVENSK

-204 LDKAIEMCYPRSKF
+204 LDKAIEMCYTRSKF

-223 NREAALL
+223 NREAAQL
-230 IKSRVALF
+230 IKSRIALF

-259 GAKMAYNQGKTFN
+259 GAKMSYNQGKSFN
-272 QEAEVKFFLSEA
+272 QEAEVKFFLTEA
-284 MKAAQEVADNAELAE
+284 KNAAKEVADNADLAE

-304 DPVYGDKDAWN
+304 DPVYGDKDDWN

-329 QEALMWKQYNKD
+329 NEALMWKQYNKD

-371 NGLPIYANNSGYHG
+371 NGMPIYADNSGYHG
-385 DVKLND
+385 DVTLDN

-407 TTPTYCDPNMTG
+407 STPTYCDPEMTG
-419 VKEGEPLPIYLPEPN
+419 VEAGKPLPVYM
-434 VEESKYADH
+434 EEDETDAAH

-510 YWRTLRTRAG
+510 YWRTLRARAG

-539 FGRYSGTKLVDKT
+539 FGRYSGTQLVDKT

-588 IPEGCNFWDNMYKH
+588 VPEGCNFWDNMYKH

>member
-1 MNIKN
+1 MNIIN
-6 IKNLLLSAAV
+6 IKNLLLGAAV
-16 STAALGLTS
+16 TTAAFGLTS

-96 NTQLFAN
+96 NTSLFADD
-103 NHWEVSSGK
+103 HWEVSSGK
-112 VLQGHYN
+112 ALQGYYG

-129 TVKKQIENG
+129 TVLKQIENG
-138 TLTASEE
+138 TLPNSED
-145 VNNYLGEA
+145 VKNYLGEA

-162 RMMALYGD
+162 RIMTLYGD
-170 LPVIT
+170 IPVIT
-175 EVLPDENEAIVENSK
+175 EVLPDENNVIVENSK

-204 LDKAIEMCYPRSKF
+204 LDKAIEMCYTRSKF

-223 NREAALL
+223 NREAAQL
-230 IKSRVALF
+230 IKSRIALF

-259 GAKMAYNQGKTFN
+259 GAKMSYNQGKTFN
-272 QEAEVKFFLSEA
+272 QEAEVKFFLTEA
-284 MKAAQEVADNAELAE
+284 MNAAKEVADNADLAE

-304 DPVYGDKDAWN
+304 DPVYGDKDDWN

-329 QEALMWKQYNKD
+329 NEALMWKQYNKD

-371 NGLPIYANNSGYHG
+371 NGMPIYADNSGYHG
-385 DVKLND
+385 DVTLDN

-407 TTPTYCDPNMTG
+407 STPTYCDPEMTG
-419 VKEGEPLPIYLPEPN
+419 VEAGKPLPVYM
-434 VEESKYADH
+434 EEDETDAAH

-588 IPEGCNFWDNMYKH
+588 VPEGCNFWDNMYKH

>member
-1 MNIKN
+1 MNIIN
-6 IKNLLLSAAV
+6 IKNLLLGAAV
-16 STAALGLTS
+16 TTAAFGLTS

-43 YQNADQLAAY
+43 YQNADQLAAS
-53 LNNYYDSYLQMPY
+53 LNNYYDSYLEMPY

-96 NTQLFAN
+96 NTSLFADD
-103 NHWEVSSGK
+103 HWEVSSGK
-112 VLQGHYN
+112 ALQGYYG

-129 TVKKQIENG
+129 TVLKQIENG
-138 TLTASEE
+138 TLPNSED
-145 VNNYLGEA
+145 VKNYLGEA

-162 RMMALYGD
+162 RIMALYGD
-170 LPVIT
+170 IPVIT
-175 EVLPDENEAIVENSK
+175 EVLPDEDNVIVENSK

-204 LDKAIEMCYPRSKF
+204 LDKAIEMCYTRSKF

-230 IKSRVALF
+230 IKSRIALF

-259 GAKMAYNQGKTFN
+259 GAKMSYNQGKTFN
-272 QEAEVKFFLSEA
+272 QEAEVKFFLTEA
-284 MKAAQEVADNAELAE
+284 KNAAKEVADNADLAE

-304 DPVYGDKDAWN
+304 DPVYGDKDDWN

-329 QEALMWKQYNKD
+329 NEALMWKQYNKD

-371 NGLPIYANNSGYHG
+371 NGMPIYADNSGYHG
-385 DVKLND
+385 DVTLDN

-407 TTPTYCDPNMTG
+407 STPTYCDPEMTG
-419 VKEGEPLPIYLPEPN
+419 VEAGKPLPVYM
-434 VEESKYADH
+434 EEDETDAAH

-539 FGRYSGTKLVDKT
+539 FGRYSGTQLVDKT

-588 IPEGCNFWDNMYKH
+588 VPEGCNFWDNMYKH

-618 AKSLGKYL
+618 SKSLGKYL

-656 TDIRTASADRSLENS
+656 TDIRTASPDRSLENS
-671 NLYQNLYWPVSAGGH
+671 NLYQNPYWPVSAGGH

>member
-1 MNIKN
+1 MNIIN
-6 IKNLLLSAAV
+6 IKNLLLGAAV
-16 STAALGLTS
+16 TTAAFGLTS

-35 SQITPGAY
+35 SQITPGVY

-53 LNNYYDSYLQMPY
+53 LNNYYDSYLEMPY

-96 NTQLFAN
+96 NTSLFADD
-103 NHWEVSSGK
+103 HWEVSSGK
-112 VLQGHYN
+112 ALQGYYG

-129 TVKKQIENG
+129 TVLKQIENG
-138 TLTASEE
+138 TLPNSED
-145 VNNYLGEA
+145 VKNYLGEA

-162 RMMALYGD
+162 RIMALYGD
-170 LPVIT
+170 IPVIT
-175 EVLPDENEAIVENSK
+175 EVLPDEDNVIVENSK

-204 LDKAIEMCYPRSKF
+204 LGKAIEMCYTRSKF

-230 IKSRVALF
+230 IKSRIALF

-259 GAKMAYNQGKTFN
+259 GAKMSYNQGKTFN
-272 QEAEVKFFLSEA
+272 QEAEVKFFLTEA
-284 MKAAQEVADNAELAE
+284 KNAAKEVADNADLAE

-304 DPVYGDKDAWN
+304 DPVYGDKDDWN

-329 QEALMWKQYNKD
+329 NEALMWKQYNKD

-371 NGLPIYANNSGYHG
+371 NGMPIYADNSGYHG
-385 DVKLND
+385 DVTLDN

-407 TTPTYCDPNMTG
+407 STPTYCDPEMTG
-419 VKEGEPLPIYLPEPN
+419 VEAGKPLPVYM
-434 VEESKYADH
+434 EEDETDAAH

-539 FGRYSGTKLVDKT
+539 FGRYSGTQLVDKT

-588 IPEGCNFWDNMYKH
+588 VPEGCNFWDNMYKH

-618 AKSLGKYL
+618 SKSLGKYL

-656 TDIRTASADRSLENS
+656 TDIRTASPDRSLENS
-671 NLYQNLYWPVSAGGH
+671 NLYQNPYWPVSAGGH

>member
-1 MNIKN
+1 MNIIN
-6 IKNLLLSAAV
+6 IKNLLLGAAV
-16 STAALGLTS
+16 TTAAFGLTS

-53 LNNYYDSYLQMPY
+53 LNNYYDSYLEMPY

-96 NTQLFAN
+96 NTSLFADD
-103 NHWEVSSGK
+103 HWEVSSGK
-112 VLQGHYN
+112 ALQGYYG

-129 TVKKQIENG
+129 TVLKQIENG
-138 TLTASEE
+138 TLPNSED
-145 VNNYLGEA
+145 VKNYLGEA

-162 RMMALYGD
+162 RIMALYGD
-170 LPVIT
+170 IPVIT
-175 EVLPDENEAIVENSK
+175 EVLPDEDNVIVENSK

-204 LDKAIEMCYPRSKF
+204 LDKAIEMCYTRSKF

-230 IKSRVALF
+230 IKSRIALF

-259 GAKMAYNQGKTFN
+259 GAKMSYNQGKTFN
-272 QEAEVKFFLSEA
+272 QEAEVKFFLTEA
-284 MKAAQEVADNAELAE
+284 MNAAKEVADNADLAE

-304 DPVYGDKDAWN
+304 DPVYGDKDDWN

-329 QEALMWKQYNKD
+329 NEALMWKQYNKD

-371 NGLPIYANNSGYHG
+371 NGMPIYADNSGYHG
-385 DVKLND
+385 DVTLDN

-407 TTPTYCDPNMTG
+407 STPTYCDPEMTG
-419 VKEGEPLPIYLPEPN
+419 VEAGKPLPVYM
-434 VEESKYADH
+434 EEDETDAAH

-539 FGRYSGTKLVDKT
+539 FGRYSGTQLVDKT

-588 IPEGCNFWDNMYKH
+588 VPEGCNFWDNMYKH

-618 AKSLGKYL
+618 SKSLGKYL

-656 TDIRTASADRSLENS
+656 TDIRTASPDRSLENS
-671 NLYQNLYWPVSAGGH
+671 NLYQNPYWPVSAGGH

>member
-1 MNIKN
+1 MKFIN
-6 IKNLLLSAAV
+6 IKNLLLGAAV
-16 STAALGLTS
+16 TTAAFGLTS

-53 LNNYYDSYLQMPY
+53 LNNYYDSYLEMPY

-96 NTQLFAN
+96 NTSLFADD
-103 NHWEVSSGK
+103 HWEVSSGK
-112 VLQGHYN
+112 ALQGYYG

-129 TVKKQIENG
+129 TVLKQIENG
-138 TLTASEE
+138 TLPNSED
-145 VNNYLGEA
+145 VKNYLGEA

-162 RMMALYGD
+162 RIMALYGD
-170 LPVIT
+170 IPVIT
-175 EVLPDENEAIVENSK
+175 EVLPDEDNVIVENSK

-204 LDKAIEMCYPRSKF
+204 LDKAIEMCYTRSKF

-230 IKSRVALF
+230 IKSRIALF

-259 GAKMAYNQGKTFN
+259 GAKMSYNQGKTFN
-272 QEAEVKFFLSEA
+272 QEAEVKFFLTEA
-284 MKAAQEVADNAELAE
+284 MNAAKEVADNADLAE

-304 DPVYGDKDAWN
+304 DPVYGDKDDWN

-322 QPSLANV
+322 QPALANV
-329 QEALMWKQYNKD
+329 NEALMWKQYNKD

-371 NGLPIYANNSGYHG
+371 NGMPIYADNSGYHG
-385 DVKLND
+385 DVTLDN

-407 TTPTYCDPNMTG
+407 STPTYCDPEMTG
-419 VKEGEPLPIYLPEPN
+419 VEAGKPLPVYM
-434 VEESKYADH
+434 EEDETDAAH

-539 FGRYSGTKLVDKT
+539 FGRYSGTQLVDKT

-588 IPEGCNFWDNMYKH
+588 VPEGCNFWDNMYKH

-618 AKSLGKYL
+618 SKSLGKYL

-656 TDIRTASADRSLENS
+656 TDIRTASPDRSLENS
-671 NLYQNLYWPVSAGGH
+671 NLYQNPYWPVSAGGH

>member
-1 MNIKN
+1 MNIIN
-6 IKNLLLSAAV
+6 IKNLLLGAAV
-16 STAALGLTS
+16 TTAAFGLTS

-53 LNNYYDSYLQMPY
+53 LNNYYDSYLEMPY

-96 NTQLFAN
+96 STQRFADD
-103 NHWEVSSGK
+103 HWEVSSGK
-112 VLQGHYN
+112 VLQGYYG

-129 TVKKQIENG
+129 TVLKQIENG
-138 TLTASEE
+138 TLPNSED
-145 VNNYLGEA
+145 VKNYLGEA

-162 RMMALYGD
+162 RIMALYGD
-170 LPVIT
+170 IPVIT
-175 EVLPDENEAIVENSK
+175 EVLPDENNVIVENSK

-204 LDKAIEMCYPRSKF
+204 LDKAIEMCYTRSKF

-223 NREAALL
+223 NREAAQL
-230 IKSRVALF
+230 IKSRIALF

-259 GAKMAYNQGKTFN
+259 GAKMSYNQGKTFN
-272 QEAEVKFFLSEA
+272 QEAEVKFFLTEA
-284 MKAAQEVADNAELAE
+284 MNAAKEVADNADLAE

-304 DPVYGDKDAWN
+304 DPVYGDKDDWN

-329 QEALMWKQYNKD
+329 NEALMWKQYNKD

-371 NGLPIYANNSGYHG
+371 NGMPIYADNSGYHG
-385 DVKLND
+385 DVTLDN

-407 TTPTYCDPNMTG
+407 STPTYCDPEMTG
-419 VKEGEPLPIYLPEPN
+419 VEAGKPLPVYM
-434 VEESKYADH
+434 EEDETDAAH

-588 IPEGCNFWDNMYKH
+588 VPEGCNFWDNMYKH

-618 AKSLGKYL
+618 SKSLGKYL

-656 TDIRTASADRSLENS
+656 TDIRTASPDRSLENS
-671 NLYQNLYWPVSAGGH
+671 NLYQNPYWPVSAGGH